1 MNRFLFFAL
10 LSLSAVASSAQG
22 VSIDELYPPT
32 NNRNIKV
39 EETNLPIVFINTLG
53 SGISRE
59 DRITARMKIVD
70 NGTGCLNHGDTIA
83 YPDQRVDYEGYIGLK
98 YRGNS
103 SFEKSDKKPYGF
115 KTLEQTIEEGGK
127 KQKVSLLGMGKDNDW
142 VLLAPF
148 ADKSMIRD
156 VLTFELA
163 RPYFGYT
170 PHSRFCEVILNGV
183 YYGVY
188 ILTERPGKGKYRLNL
203 NDPGEDDGDLT
214 GDFHVEK
221 DRDDEEIYYT
231 SPYRP
236 KNILGLDDYKRKIV
250 YQYKSPDPDDLKE
263 MPEEVRQS
271 IDNAIYEMETS
282 FTKSNYTDPVE
293 GYRKY
298 INPISFVDYFL
309 TTEFTLNIDGYRLS
323 THMYKYSETRA
334 RKEGLDH
341 RWQTTLWDFN
351 IAYGN
356 DSFYGDNVNIW
367 QYDYNRRINTS
378 PNVIPFWWDKLLADP
393 AFISDARQRW
403 TEYRHG
409 SFSDS
414 NINAVIDN
422 LVAELTTCGA
432 TDRNEEAWKTYGKRI
447 WPSYTT
453 ISDFSEEIDNL
464 RSWIKRR
471 VSFLDDNFLNTTG
484 IQEHE
489 SAIMP
494 SAASHNSRY
503 TVTGCK
509 AGSSARGLV
518 IERLPDGSA
527 RKVIAR

>member
-1 MNRFLFFAL
+1 MRKYLLLTLLAL
-10 LSLSAVASSAQG
+10 CTSSLYAED
-22 VSIDELYPPT
+22 VSIDDLYPPT
-32 NNRNIKV
+32 NNRDVKI
-39 EETNLPIVFINTLG
+39 EATNLPVVFVNTLG
-53 SGISRE
+53 GVIQRE

-70 NGTGCLNHGDTIA
+70 NGTEGLNHGDTIA
-83 YPDQRVDYEGYIGLK
+83 YPDQKVDYEGYIGLK

-115 KTLEQTIEEGGK
+115 KTLEQPLEEGGK

-170 PHSRFCEVILNGV
+170 PYSRFCELILNGV

-188 ILTERPGKGKYRLNL
+188 ILMERPGKGKYRLNL

-236 KNILGLDDYKRKIV
+236 KNILGFDDYTRKIV
-250 YQYKSPDPDDLKE
+250 YQYDSPDPDDLKE
-263 MPEEVRQS
+263 MPDEVRQS

-282 FTKSNYTDPVE
+282 FTKSNYTDPLE

-298 INPISFVDYFL
+298 INTMSFVDYFL

-356 DSFYGDNVNIW
+356 DSFYGDKVNIW
-367 QYDYNRRINTS
+367 QYDYNRRNVTS

-393 AFISDARQRW
+393 AFISDVRQRW

-409 SFSDS
+409 SYTDD
-414 NINAVIDN
+414 NIETVIDR
-422 LVAELTTCGA
+422 LATELTSHGA
-432 TDRNEEAWKTYGKRI
+432 ADRNEEAWKTYGQRI

-453 ISDFSEEIDNL
+453 ITGFDEEISNL
-464 RSWIKRR
+464 KSWVKRR
-471 VSFLDDNFLNTTG
+471 ARFLDDKFLNATG
-484 IQEHE
+484 IEE
-489 SAIMP
+489 NTAADRPDP
-494 SAASHNSRY
+494 SDAVRY
-503 TVTGCK
+503 TVTGCRADK
-509 AGSSARGLV
+509 VQKGLV
-518 IERLPDGSA
+518 IVRYPDGRV
-527 RKVIAR
+527 RKMISR

>member
-1 MNRFLFFAL
+1 MRKYLLFSI
-10 LSLSAVASSAQG
+10 LSLCIASSYAED
-22 VSIDELYPPT
+22 VSIDDLYPPT
-32 NNRNIKV
+32 NNKNVKV

-53 SGISRE
+53 SVIQKE
-59 DRITARMKIVD
+59 DRITARMKIID
-70 NGTGCLNHGDTIA
+70 NGEGNVNHGDTIA
-83 YPDQRVDYEGYIGLK
+83 YPDQTVDYEGYIGLK

-103 SFEKSDKKPYGF
+103 SFDKSDKKPYGF
-115 KTLEQTIEEGGK
+115 KTLEQTLEEGGK
-127 KQKVSLLGMGKDNDW
+127 KQKVSLLGMAKDNDW

-170 PHSRFCEVILNGV
+170 PHARFCEVILNGV
-183 YYGVY
+183 YYGVF
-188 ILTERPGKGKYRLNL
+188 ILSERPGKGKGRLNL
-203 NDPGEDDGDLT
+203 NDPGEDGGDLT

-236 KNILGLDDYKRKIV
+236 KNILGLDDITRSIV
-250 YQYKSPDPDDLKE
+250 YQYDSPDPDDLKE

-298 INPISFVDYFL
+298 INATSFVDYFL

-323 THMYKYSETRA
+323 THLYKYSVTRA
-334 RKEGLDH
+334 EKEGLDH
-341 RWQTTLWDFN
+341 RWQTTLWDYN

-356 DSFYGDNVNIW
+356 DSFYGDKVNIW
-367 QYDYNRRINTS
+367 QYDYNKRNVTS
-378 PNVIPFWWDKLLADP
+378 PNVIPFWWSKLLADP
-393 AFISDARQRW
+393 AFMNEVRERW
-403 TEYRHG
+403 TMYRRG
-409 SFSDS
+409 SYSDDH
-414 NINAVIDN
+414 INAVIDR
-422 LVAELTTCGA
+422 LADELTSHGA
-432 TDRNEEAWKTYGKRI
+432 TDRNEEAWKTYGSRI

-453 ISDFSEEIDNL
+453 INDFSEEISHL
-464 RSWIKRR
+464 KSWIKRR
-471 VSFLDDNFLNTTG
+471 VAFLDENFLDATG
-484 IQEHE
+484 IERE
-489 SAIMP
+489 GVSNTSGAAIVDC
-494 SAASHNSRY
+494 H

-509 AGSSARGLV
+509 TDRHAKGIV
-518 IERLPDGSA
+518 IVRYADGSV
-527 RKVIAR
+527 RKVIND